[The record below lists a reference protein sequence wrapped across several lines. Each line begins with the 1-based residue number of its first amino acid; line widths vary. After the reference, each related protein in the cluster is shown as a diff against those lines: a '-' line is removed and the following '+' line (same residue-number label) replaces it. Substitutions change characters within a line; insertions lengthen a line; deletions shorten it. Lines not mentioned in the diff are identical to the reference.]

1 MPLVYTFMEN
11 IVEVAVKSGKFPT
24 LVKALQAA
32 GLVDA
37 LSSSGPFTVFAPTE
51 EAFKSLPSGT
61 LDSLLADKQKL
72 GNVLKYHV
80 VSGKYN
86 STDLLPSLRKSKSL
100 KVPTLMGE
108 QVTISMS
115 GLVKK
120 IIRINQANIVS
131 TDIQAS
137 NGVIHVI
144 NKVIIPAKL

>member
-1 MPLVYTFMEN
+1 MEN
-11 IVEVAVKSGKFPT
+11 IVEVAVKSRKFPT

-51 EAFKSLPSGT
+51 EAFKSLPPGA
-61 LDSLLADKQKL
+61 LDGLLADRQKL

-86 STDLLPSLRKSKSL
+86 SGDVLSGLKKSKTL
-100 KVPTLMGE
+100 NVPTLQGE
-108 QVTISMS
+108 QLKISS
-115 GLVKK
+115 VGLIKK
-120 IIRINQANIVS
+120 YLRINQANIVS

-144 NKVIIPAKL
+144 DRVIIPAKL

>member
-1 MPLVYTFMEN
+1 MEN

-24 LVKALQAA
+24 LVKAVQAA

-37 LSSSGPFTVFAPTE
+37 LSSPGPFTVFAPTE
-51 EAFKSLPSGT
+51 EAFKSLPAGA
-61 LDSLLADKQKL
+61 LDGLLSDTQKL

-86 STDLLPSLRKSKSL
+86 SGDVLSGLKKSKSL
-100 KVPTLMGE
+100 NVPTLQGE
-108 QVTISMS
+108 QIKISS
-115 GLVKK
+115 VGLIKK
-120 IIRINQANIVS
+120 YLRINQANIVS

-144 NKVIIPAKL
+144 DKVIIPAKL

>member
-1 MPLVYTFMEN
+1 MEN

-24 LVKALQAA
+24 LVKAVQAA
-32 GLVDA
+32 GLVEA
-37 LSSSGPFTVFAPTE
+37 LSSPGPFTVFAPTE
-51 EAFKSLPSGT
+51 EAFKSLPKGT

-86 STDLLPSLRKSKSL
+86 SADVLSGLQKSNSL
-100 KVPTLMGE
+100 KIPTLMGE
-108 QVTISMS
+108 QVTISRS
-115 GLVKK
+115 GMIKK

-144 NKVIIPAKL
+144 DKVIIPSKL